1 MFVDAFVENE
11 GWAGDSL
18 GSPLE
23 ILQNR
28 GTGWDP
34 GLERPYI
41 DSKGRPCVTVNT
53 GRKAPRRDPRGG
65 GFITNAYGQ
74 PQMFPVLENQLIAE
88 RSARGLPVPTINAG
102 NLLTKEAWVMLDNV
116 ILEAARNR
124 LRAWADLRAANTY
137 GGFDGM
143 ANPILEF
150 ERATD
155 VGEAVE
161 DMDGMTEGRSFQPKF
176 DLQGMPLP
184 ITHSDFFLSARF
196 LAVSKNKGT
205 PMDTMRAEMAGRRI
219 GERIE
224 KVTVGIET
232 ASTYGAAAGTRYTY
246 ANPSTVY
253 GYMNHP
259 DRMTGSGY
267 SAPTGSNG
275 GTILTNWLSIR
286 EQLYLNKFFGPYIVY
301 TSTDWDQYLD
311 NLFSTTMP
319 IAGTL
324 RSRLLEIEDIK
335 DIRRLDFL
343 SPSLNA
349 SYAFTTIWV
358 QMQPE
363 TARAVNGMEI
373 TTVQWPSMGGMRL
386 NFKVMCIQVPQI
398 RSRFIGP
405 NTTTA
410 KTGVF
415 IGTHTA

>member
-1 MFVDAFVENE
+1 MFVDSFVQNE
-11 GWAGDSL
+11 GWGGDTV
-18 GSPLE
+18 GSALE
-23 ILQNR
+23 LVQGR
-28 GTGWDP
+28 GSQWDP
-34 GLERPYI
+34 GLMRPYL
-41 DSKGRPCVTVNT
+41 DSRGRACVTVNT
-53 GRKAPRRDPRGG
+53 GRMAPRKDNRGG
-65 GFITNAYGQ
+65 GFITNEFGQ
-74 PQMFPVLENQLIAE
+74 PKMFPVLENQLVSE
-88 RSARGLPVPTINAG
+88 RSHRGLPTPTINAG

-116 ILEAARNR
+116 VLEAARYR

-150 ERATD
+150 ERVTD

-161 DMDGMTEGRSFQPKF
+161 DMDGMTEARSFTPKF

-184 ITHSDFFLSARF
+184 ITHSDFFLSSRF

-205 PMDTMRAEMAGRRI
+205 PMDTTRAEMAGRRI

-224 KVTVGIET
+224 NVTIGLE
-232 ASTYGAAAGTRYTY
+232 ASTTYGEAAGEKYTY

-253 GYMNHP
+253 GYMTHP
-259 DRMTGSGY
+259 DRITVTGRTK
-267 SAPTGSNG
+267 PTGANG
-275 GTILTNWLSIR
+275 EAILTDFLYVR

-301 TSTDWDQYLD
+301 TSTDWDQHLD
-311 NLFSTTMP
+311 NLFSTTEP
-319 IAGTL
+319 SAGTL
-324 RSRLLEIEDIK
+324 RKRLLDVEDIQ

-343 SPSLNA
+343 LGSEHP
-349 SYAFTTIWV
+349 FTSIWV
-358 QMQPE
+358 QMTPE

-398 RSRFIGP
+398 RSRFTGP

-410 KTGVF
+410 KTGIAIV
-415 IGTHTA
+415 TATV